1 MANFMDT
8 DIAKSYDFQKFSK
21 PIEDFYLFLQ
31 WQMDLYCLDDALKNE
46 YNRFFQ
52 QLYYIKLSEYLTVG
66 RIYVS
71 DILTGQTLKENMT
84 FTDILHFQQDL
95 LDNLSD
101 EEFQYIQYRRNS
113 SAHIFLN
120 GYDLFSTNGNK
131 RPEMQ
136 IYPKGSCSKV
146 KMEREKINDYIDSI
160 LRRCDSDEKQFD
172 ITLTQRL
179 HNIFIKH
186 KMVLN
191 YWTNIFIQY
200 IENCHLLR
208 NTKSHQL
215 YLI

>member
-101 EEFQYIQYRRNS
+101 E
-113 SAHIFLN
+113 
-120 GYDLFSTNGNK
+120 
-131 RPEMQ
+131 
-136 IYPKGSCSKV
+136 
-146 KMEREKINDYIDSI
+146 
-160 LRRCDSDEKQFD
+160 
-172 ITLTQRL
+172 
-179 HNIFIKH
+179 
-186 KMVLN
+186 
-191 YWTNIFIQY
+191 
-200 IENCHLLR
+200 
-208 NTKSHQL
+208 
-215 YLI
+215 